1 MKLEREYKEVFD
13 FYAGASKSKEG
24 TVSFEQLLEI
34 IDKIEI
40 DVTREE
46 LKEILRSINDEDTEN
61 ITYSSFVQLFDKKLY
76 SDVTKHDA
84 VEAFR
89 LFDKENSGQIAV
101 SDFRHILSNLS
112 DNLTSVEIN
121 QFLSLADMEKDGFI
135 HYREFVGLLKGD

>member
-13 FYAGASKSKEG
+13 FYAGASNSKEN

-46 LKEILRSINDEDTEN
+46 VKDILRSINDEDTEN
-61 ITYSSFVQLFDKKLY
+61 ITYSSFVELFDKRLY
-76 SDVTKHDA
+76 SDVTRHDA

-89 LFDKENSGQIAV
+89 LFDKENSGKIAI
-101 SDFRHILSNLS
+101 SDFRHVLSNLS

-121 QFLSLADMEKDGFI
+121 QFLKLADTNDVGVI
-135 HYREFVGLLKGD
+135 HYKEFVDMLKGE